1 MSPEAEIKKQSR
13 DETEDTRKEMVKGLE
28 ARVTNH
34 GERRARLENAIYDS
48 MLG

>member
-34 GERRARLENAIYDS
+34 GQESETGECDL
-48 MLG
+48 